1 VSLEIQVAII
11 VGYLV
16 LALVIGLVAYRLTE
30 RTAEDFYLASRT
42 VGTVVLLFT
51 TFATLLSAF
60 TFFAGPNLAFVN
72 GPEWL
77 LVMGVMD
84 GLIFAVLWY
93 VIGYKQWLLGQQ
105 RSYVTLGEMLG
116 DRFGSPKLRGLV
128 AGVSLVWLFPYVML
142 QQVGAG
148 TALEA
153 LTEGAIPYAFGAG
166 LITLFMI
173 LYVVIAG
180 FRGIA
185 WTDTLQG
192 AFMLIT
198 TWVAL
203 VWIIAQVG
211 GPSVA
216 TAELEVTA
224 REHLALGSAYYTP
237 QYMLSTAITIG
248 FGVAMFPQVNQR
260 FFAAGSKRVL
270 KQSFALWPILCLLL
284 FVPAFLLGAW
294 ARGLETGI
302 DVETI
307 EAGGNVLPL
316 ILAEFTPFWFAALVI
331 AGAMAAMM
339 SSSDSML
346 LSGSSYFTR
355 DIYRP
360 FVDASIS
367 ARREDVIA
375 RVGVVVFAV
384 TTFIAS
390 LYNPA
395 TLFELG
401 DAAFSGFAQLALPVI
416 VALYWRGTT
425 RAGIVAGIVGSQVFY
440 LANVFNS
447 QLTAGIIALEGALGT
462 VPILGTVVGGF
473 SAPLT
478 NLVTTVFAGTYLGWS
493 AGLVG
498 MGLGLLLT
506 ITVSWLTRPAPDEEQ
521 AIYFEA
527 LESD

>member
-1 VSLEIQVAII
+1 MTLEIQLAII
-11 VGYLV
+11 VGYLL
-16 LALVIGLVAYRLTE
+16 LALVIGLVAYRLTD

-42 VGTVVLLFT
+42 VGTIVLLFT

-60 TFFAGPNLAFVN
+60 TFFAGPNLAYLY
-72 GPEWL
+72 GPEWI

-93 VIGYKQWLLGQQ
+93 VIGYKQWLLGQ
-105 RSYVTLGEMLG
+105 RHRYVTLGEMLG
-116 DRFGSPKLRGLV
+116 DRFASKRLRGIV
-128 AGVSLVWLFPYVML
+128 AGASLLWLFPYVML
-142 QQVGAG
+142 QQAGAG

-153 LTEGAIPYAFGAG
+153 LTEGAVPYAAGAG

-173 LYVVIAG
+173 LYVVLAG

-192 AFMLIT
+192 AFMLVT

-203 VWIIAQVG
+203 LWVLAVVG
-211 GPSVA
+211 GPGVA
-216 TAELEVTA
+216 TSGLEATA
-224 REHLALGSAYYTP
+224 SEHLALGSAYYSP
-237 QYMLSTAITIG
+237 QFMLSTAITIG

-260 FFAAGSKRVL
+260 FFAAGSKEVL
-270 KQSFALWPILCLLL
+270 KRSFALWPILCLLL
-284 FVPAFLLGAW
+284 FVPAFMLGAW

-302 DVETI
+302 SVAEI

-316 ILAEFTPFWFAALVI
+316 ILAEFTPTWFAALVI

-355 DIYRP
+355 DLYRP
-360 FVDASIS
+360 FVES
-367 ARREDVIA
+367 AVSPRREDVIA
-375 RVGVVVFAV
+375 RVGVVVFALS
-384 TTFIAS
+384 TFVAS

-416 VALYWRGTT
+416 VALYWRNTT
-425 RAGIVAGIVGSQVFY
+425 RTGITVGIVGSQLFY
-440 LANVFNS
+440 LASVF
-447 QLTAGIIALEGALGT
+447 TA
-462 VPILGTVVGGF
+462 VP
-473 SAPLT
+473 SAY
-478 NLVTTVFAGTYLGWS
+478 AGWS

-498 MGLGLLLT
+498 MGVGLVLTVGVSLLT
-506 ITVSWLTRPAPDEEQ
+506 APAADEQ
-521 AIYFEA
+521 RAIYFEGI
-527 LESD
+527 EGD

>member
-1 VSLEIQVAII
+1 MTLTIQLAII
-11 VGYLV
+11 VGYLL
-16 LALVIGLVAYRLTE
+16 LALAIGLVAYRLTE

-42 VGTVVLLFT
+42 LGTIVLLFT

-60 TFFAGPNLAFVN
+60 TFFAGPNLAYLH
-72 GPEWL
+72 GPEWI

-93 VIGYKQWLLGQQ
+93 VIGYKQWLLGRQ
-105 RSYVTLGEMLG
+105 RGYVTLGEMLG
-116 DRFGSPKLRGLV
+116 DRFGSKRLRGLI

-148 TALEA
+148 TALAA
-153 LTEGAIPYAFGAG
+153 LTDGVVPYAAGAG

-173 LYVVIAG
+173 LYVVLAG

-192 AFMLIT
+192 AFMLVT

-203 VWIIAQVG
+203 LWVLAVVG
-211 GPSVA
+211 GPGAATTGLEA
-216 TAELEVTA
+216 TAS
-224 REHLALGSAYYTP
+224 EHLALGSAYYSP
-237 QYMLSTAITIG
+237 QFMLSTAITIG

-260 FFAAGSKRVL
+260 FFAAGSKEVL
-270 KQSFALWPILCLLL
+270 KRSFALWPILCLLL

-302 DVETI
+302 SVAEI

-316 ILAEFTPFWFAALVI
+316 ILAEFTPTWFAALVI

-355 DIYRP
+355 DLYRP
-360 FVDASIS
+360 FVDAAIS
-367 ARREDVIA
+367 ERKEDLIA
-375 RVGVVVFAV
+375 RVGVVVFAL
-384 TTFIAS
+384 TTFVAS

-401 DAAFSGFAQLALPVI
+401 DAAFSGFAQLALPVM

-425 RAGIVAGIVGSQVFY
+425 RAGMTAGVLGSQLFY
-440 LANVFNS
+440 LSSVF
-447 QLTAGIIALEGALGT
+447 IPF
-462 VPILGTVVGGF
+462 VPG
-473 SAPLT
+473 S
-478 NLVTTVFAGTYLGWS
+478 YSGWS

-498 MGLGLLLT
+498 MGIGLVLT
-506 ITVSWLTRPAPDEEQ
+506 VGVSWLTTPASDERR
-521 AIYFEA
+521 AIYFEGLRA
-527 LESD
+527 D